1 MCSRVEA
8 AGTSGKHEIALAF
21 RCCQTKIAPQG
32 IGGGPVFLTKS
43 SHGVRGL
50 QETWAGSNIQEP
62 PAICMQA
69 FYRALNWNMMRF
81 LSDELRF
88 YPGVSGKSIWRA
100 VWSWSLAALAGLA
113 LTYPA
118 AAGPALLVE
127 PQSGLVLYAED
138 ADLPW
143 RPASLTKL
151 MTAYLT
157 FEAIRDGRLSPE
169 DTVVC
174 TQAAQSQPPSRLG
187 MPIGHQLKVDLAVK
201 ALIVKSANDVAMMLA
216 DKIGGSQENFVA
228 MMNQAAQRLGMT
240 NTHFVNPNGLPVFVS
255 ENVEGPEQSVTSA
268 RDMAI
273 LASMILK
280 EFPQYAP
287 IFAMTEVKIGNRMVS
302 THNSLLRA
310 YDGADGMKTGFI
322 CAAGYNL
329 VASATRDGRQ
339 LVAVV
344 LGENSGGAR
353 MLRAAALFEHGFEIY
368 PWKTMMAPTLA
379 TWPVET
385 PEGATA
391 PDMRNIVCSGAH
403 LARHM
408 KGKRPKLKPGHRA
421 PGAGKPPRKK
431 PHTSAALAAPSTPP
445 SKVQ

>member
-1 MCSRVEA
+1 M
-8 AGTSGKHEIALAF
+8 I
-21 RCCQTKIAPQG
+21 
-32 IGGGPVFLTKS
+32 
-43 SHGVRGL
+43 
-50 QETWAGSNIQEP
+50 
-62 PAICMQA
+62 
-69 FYRALNWNMMRF
+69 RF
-81 LSDELRF
+81 LPGERPLKSDTSPKR
-88 YPGVSGKSIWRA
+88 IWSTARLLFAAA
-100 VWSWSLAALAGLA
+100 VAALAA
-113 LTYPA
+113 SFPA

-127 PQSGLVLYAED
+127 PQTGLVLYAED

-169 DTVVC
+169 DTVIC

-187 MPIGHQLKVDLAVK
+187 LPIGGQLKVDLAIK
-201 ALIVKSANDVAMMLA
+201 ALIVKSANDVALMLA
-216 DKIGGSQENFVA
+216 DKIGGNEEAFVE
-228 MMNQAAQRLGMT
+228 MMNKTAQRLGMT
-240 NTHFVNPNGLPVFVS
+240 NTHFVNPNGLPLFVS
-255 ENVEGPEQSVTSA
+255 ENVEGPDQSVTSA

-273 LASMILK
+273 LASMILR

-287 IFAMTEVKIGNRMVS
+287 IFAMTEVKIGNRMVT
-302 THNSLLRA
+302 THNSLLKS

-353 MLRAAALFEHGFEIY
+353 TVRAAGLFEHGFEIY
-368 PWKTMMAPTLA
+368 QWKAMLAPTLA
-379 TWPVET
+379 TWPVAT
-385 PEGATA
+385 PEGAKA
-391 PDMRNIVCSGAH
+391 PDLRNIVCNASH
-403 LARHM
+403 LAKGK

-421 PGAGKPPRKK
+421 PGAGKPLRKRR
-431 PHTSAALAAPSTPP
+431 PHSEAAFGVPAAGAA
-445 SKVQ
+445 

>member
-1 MCSRVEA
+1 LCFWSRSCAFGGGAVPCP
-8 AGTSGKHEIALAF
+8 AGYALARKKWEIALAF
-21 RCCQTKIAPQG
+21 RWRLTKIAAKGQ
-32 IGGGPVFLTKS
+32 
-43 SHGVRGL
+43 RD
-50 QETWAGSNIQEP
+50 IQEP
-62 PAICMQA
+62 LAICLQA
-69 FYRALNWNMMRF
+69 FCRTLTSIMMRF
-81 LSDELRF
+81 HSGTRPLH
-88 YPGVSGKSIWRA
+88 PGSNSKSMWKT
-100 VWSWSLAALAGLA
+100 VWGWGAALIAGLV
-113 LTYPA
+113 LSLPA
-118 AAGPALLVE
+118 SAGPTLLIE

-169 DTVVC
+169 DTVTC

-187 MPIGHQLKVDLAVK
+187 MPVGHQLKVDLAVK

-216 DKIGGSQENFVA
+216 DKIGGSQEGFVD
-228 MMNQAAQRLGMT
+228 MMNKTAQRLGMT

-255 ENVEGPEQSVTSA
+255 ENVEGPDQSVTTA

-273 LASMILK
+273 LGSMILK

-287 IFAMTEVKIGNRMVS
+287 IFAMTEVKIGNRMVT

-310 YDGADGMKTGFI
+310 YEGADGMKTGFI

-344 LGENSGGAR
+344 LGESSGSAR
-353 MLRAAALFEHGFEIY
+353 MLRAAALFEHGFGIY
-368 PWKTMMAPTLA
+368 GWKTMMAPTLA
-379 TWPVET
+379 SWPVET

-391 PDMRNIVCSGAH
+391 PDMRNIVCNGAH
-403 LARHM
+403 LAKHM
-408 KGKRPKLKPGHRA
+408 KGKRPKLKPGHRS
-421 PGAGKPPRKK
+421 PGAGKPLRRKL
-431 PHTSAALAAPSTPP
+431 HTNAAMAAPPTPP
-445 SKVQ
+445 AKVQ

>member
-1 MCSRVEA
+1 
-8 AGTSGKHEIALAF
+8 
-21 RCCQTKIAPQG
+21 
-32 IGGGPVFLTKS
+32 
-43 SHGVRGL
+43 
-50 QETWAGSNIQEP
+50 
-62 PAICMQA
+62 
-69 FYRALNWNMMRF
+69 MMRF
-81 LSDELRF
+81 LSGERPLH
-88 YPGVSGKSIWRA
+88 SETNGKGIWKAAWFLGAA
-100 VWSWSLAALAGLA
+100 VLAGLA
-113 LTYPA
+113 LSLPA
-118 AAGPALLVE
+118 AAGPSLLIE
-127 PQSGLVLYAED
+127 PQNGLVLYAED

-169 DTVVC
+169 DTVIS
-174 TQAAQSQPPSRLG
+174 TQAAQSQPPSLLG
-187 MPIGHQLKVDLAVK
+187 LTVGHQLKVDLAVK

-216 DKIGGSQENFVA
+216 DKIGGSQENFVD
-228 MMNQAAQRLGMT
+228 MMNKTAQRLGMT
-240 NTHFVNPNGLPVFVS
+240 NTHFVNANGLPVFVS

-287 IFAMTEVKIGNRMVS
+287 IFAMTEVKIGNRMVT

-344 LGENSGGAR
+344 LGENSGSAR
-353 MLRAAALFEHGFEIY
+353 TLRAAALFEHGFEIY

-379 TWPVET
+379 SWPVET

-391 PDMRNIVCSGAH
+391 PDMRNIVCNGAH
-403 LARHM
+403 LAKHM

-421 PGAGKPPRKK
+421 PGAGKPLRRK
-431 PHTSAALAAPSTPP
+431 PHTSAAMAAPSTPP
-445 SKVQ
+445 VKVQ